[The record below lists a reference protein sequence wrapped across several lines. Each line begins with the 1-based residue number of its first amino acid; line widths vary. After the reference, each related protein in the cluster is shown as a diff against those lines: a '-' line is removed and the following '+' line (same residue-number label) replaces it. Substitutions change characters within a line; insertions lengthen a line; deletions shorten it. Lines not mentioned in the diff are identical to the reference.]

1 MKGIV
6 KLKVPAVEM
15 TPKLFIITLSKNGV
29 QKRFSKVAF
38 DLGKA
43 IESCHYNT
51 GGCNFKP
58 YSISDYICHTELT
71 IDEINNLFKYFN
83 P

>member
-6 KLKVPAVEM
+6 KLKVPPTEV
-15 TPKLFIITLSKNGV
+15 TPKLFIITLSKDGI
-29 QKRFSKVAF
+29 QKRFSKVAL
-38 DLGKA
+38 DLGSA
-43 IESCHYNT
+43 ILKCHYNT

-58 YSISDYICHTELT
+58 YSLSDYIVHTELT
-71 IDEINNLFKYFN
+71 IDEINSIFKNFN